1 MLLWVGVTCCEWEW
15 NELEEDKTNKIIYV
29 SSEDSDQPAHQLS
42 LLGALWEAKDP
53 KLLHAYYEDAN

>member
-1 MLLWVGVTCCEWEW
+1 MTCCEWEW